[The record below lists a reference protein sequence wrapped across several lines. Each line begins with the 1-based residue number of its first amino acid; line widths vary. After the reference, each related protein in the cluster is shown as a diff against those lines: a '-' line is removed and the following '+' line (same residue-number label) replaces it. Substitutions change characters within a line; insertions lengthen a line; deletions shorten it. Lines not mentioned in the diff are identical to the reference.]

1 MKPDVLLVWPNMPRQ
16 MAMLEKSYA
25 LHRHDLAKDP
35 EGLVREIAPRIT
47 AIATT
52 GGKGLKR
59 DLIEMLPNLKVV
71 ASSGVGYDSID
82 IAACNEHG
90 VIVTNTPDVLTDD
103 VADTG
108 IGLIL
113 GTLRG
118 MARGDRWVRDGSWKR
133 NGMMPLMTTISGKR
147 LGIVGL
153 GRIGKALALRALPM
167 GTTISYFGRKQQSEV
182 PYTYYNDLQAM
193 CRNIDILVLCCPG
206 GEATRNL
213 VNADVLKTLGPK
225 GTVVNI
231 ARGTVV
237 DELALID
244 ALKSGGIAGAGL
256 DVFATEPNVN
266 EALIAMDNVV
276 LYPHHSSG
284 TFETRDAMAQ
294 LVVDNLAAFFA
305 GKPLLTPVN
314 LEQAK
319 KRKA

>member
-213 VNADVLKTLGPK
+213 VNADVLKALGPK

-266 EALIAMDNVV
+266 AALIAMDNVV

>member
-1 MKPDVLLVWPNMPRQ
+1 MKSEVLLVWPNMPRQ
-16 MAMLEKSYA
+16 MAMLEERYT
-25 LHRHDLAKDP
+25 LHRYDLSKDP
-35 EGLVREIAPRIT
+35 EALVREVAPRIT
-47 AIATT
+47 ALATT

-59 DLIEMLPNLKVV
+59 ELIEKLPNLKVV

-90 VIVTNTPDVLTDD
+90 VIVTNTPDVLTSD
-103 VADTG
+103 VADLG

-118 MARGDRWVRDGSWKR
+118 LIRGDRWVRDGSWKR
-133 NGMMPLMTTISGKR
+133 NGMMPLASTITGKR

-167 GTTISYFGRKQQSEV
+167 GMTISYFGRKQQTDI
-182 PYTYYNDLQAM
+182 PYTYYGDLQAM
-193 CRNIDILVLCCPG
+193 CRNVDILALCCPG
-206 GEATRNL
+206 GESTRNL
-213 VNADVLKTLGPK
+213 VNADVLSALGPK
-225 GTVVNI
+225 GTLINI

-237 DELALID
+237 DEPALIG
-244 ALKSGGIAGAGL
+244 ALKSGGIAAAGL

-284 TFETRDAMAQ
+284 TIETRDAMAQ

-319 KRKA
+319 RRSA

>member
-1 MKPDVLLVWPNMPRQ
+1 MV
-16 MAMLEKSYA
+16 MLEESYT

-35 EGLVREIAPRIT
+35 GALVREIAPRIT

-103 VADTG
+103 VADLG
-108 IGLIL
+108 IGLVL

-133 NGMMPLMTTISGKR
+133 NGMMPLMTTITGKR
-147 LGIVGL
+147 LGIAGL

-167 GTTISYFGRKQQSEV
+167 GMTISYFGRKQQTDV

-193 CRNIDILVLCCPG
+193 CRNVDILVLCCP
-206 GEATRNL
+206 AVKL
-213 VNADVLKTLGPK
+213 HAIL
-225 GTVVNI
+225 
-231 ARGTVV
+231 
-237 DELALID
+237 
-244 ALKSGGIAGAGL
+244 
-256 DVFATEPNVN
+256 
-266 EALIAMDNVV
+266 
-276 LYPHHSSG
+276 
-284 TFETRDAMAQ
+284 
-294 LVVDNLAAFFA
+294 
-305 GKPLLTPVN
+305 
-314 LEQAK
+314 
-319 KRKA
+319 